1 MGEEEAGEEE
11 GGEEAEEAEEEGG
24 QEEEG
29 QEEEEKEEEE
39 GEEEEEEKEEEEGQ
53 EGEVRWRQAREG
65 PAQVE
70 GVDRGGQEA
79 RGGPEEQ
86 GRRPLQEVHVLCGPR
101 GDHGLEEHDAPGGG
115 QGRLGVH
122 QEERPEQGAH
132 REGGREDLRRRLD
145 VQARGRHCQAHE
157 VSALVVWSWIPC
169 RSHLAPSE
177 AVSDVLSRGFSGDR
191 E

>member
-1 MGEEEAGEEE
+1 MGQEEAGEE
-11 GGEEAEEAEEEGG
+11 GG
-24 QEEEG
+24 QEAEG
-29 QEEEEKEEEE
+29 QEGEE
-39 GEEEEEEKEEEEGQ
+39 GEEEEGEKEEEEGQ

-70 GVDRGGQEA
+70 GVD

-132 REGGREDLRRRLD
+132 REGGREYLRRRLD

-169 RSHLAPSE
+169 RSYRAPAE

>member
-1 MGEEEAGEEE
+1 MGKAKKPKAKKKKKKKKKKAKKKKKKKKKKKAKKVKYVGGKRAKGQHKSKASIAG
-11 GGEEAEEAEEEGG
+11 
-24 QEEEG
+24 
-29 QEEEEKEEEE
+29 
-39 GEEEEEEKEEEEGQ
+39 
-53 EGEVRWRQAREG
+53 ARSS
-65 PAQVE
+65 
-70 GVDRGGQEA
+70 
-79 RGGPEEQ
+79 
-86 GRRPLQEVHVLCGPR
+86 RRPRRARASASSRSARALR
-101 GDHGLEEHDAPGGG
+101 TSRRSGLEEHDAPGGG

-169 RSHLAPSE
+169 RSHRAPAE